1 MTADVDDERIR
12 LFFSRT
18 LRGVIRQIA
27 KVFEVSERELLGE
40 SRRVAIAK
48 KRQAAMAICCRISG
62 KSLPRIG
69 HAFRRDHSTIH
80 HGREMMAAHIAAV
93 AAELRPEATAADWA
107 MAMKR
112 RIEPL

>member
-40 SRRVAIAK
+40 SRRMAITK

-93 AAELRPEATAADWA
+93 AAELPPDATAADWA

-112 RIEPL
+112 RIKPL